1 MNKGFRYTAFI
12 VLVGLLVLIRV
23 FEAQLF
29 YVPYLAFFKNDY
41 LYIDSPRQEV
51 FKLAA
56 FTTLRY
62 VLNSVISLGI
72 LFVLFKDLSI
82 IKFSVLIYVLAYV
95 VFMSLFLYFII
106 YLKQYFIS
114 FRYVLNSLISL
125 CILFVLFK
133 DLSIIKFS
141 VLIYALAYVVFMSLF
156 LYFVIHPK
164 QEDYYLFFNVRRFL
178 IQPLMA
184 LLLIPAFYYHKQRL

>member
-1 MNKGFRYTAFI
+1 MAFF

-23 FEAQLF
+23 FEEQLF
-29 YVPYLAFFKNDY
+29 YDPYLAFFKNDY

-62 VLNSVISLGI
+62 VLNTVISLGI

-82 IKFSVLIYVLAYV
+82 IKFSVLV
-95 VFMSLFLYFII
+95 
-106 YLKQYFIS
+106 
-114 FRYVLNSLISL
+114 
-125 CILFVLFK
+125 
-133 DLSIIKFS
+133 
-141 VLIYALAYVVFMSLF
+141 YALAYLVFMSLF

-178 IQPLMA
+178 IQPLIA